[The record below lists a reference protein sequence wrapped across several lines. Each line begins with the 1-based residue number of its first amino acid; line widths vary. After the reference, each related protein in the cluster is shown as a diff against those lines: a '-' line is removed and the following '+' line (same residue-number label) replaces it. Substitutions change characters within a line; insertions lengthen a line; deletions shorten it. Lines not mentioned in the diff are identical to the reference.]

1 MAHKLLI
8 HGADQV
14 VMIAKNGERSLS
26 GDFMRKLAVINRK
39 TEEIGVSI
47 AVDRNGKIFAVGTD
61 DVVRDEIKDFQ
72 FQRRIFAS
80 GMSVIPGL
88 IDAHTHPVWAGDRV
102 DEFSLKLAGASY
114 MQVHQGGGGI
124 HFTVDKTTKASTDEL
139 YTGLVN
145 RLNRMLRCGT
155 TLVEC
160 KTGYGLLWE
169 TELKMLEVI
178 NKAKT
183 KEIIDISTTYCAAHA
198 IPQGKSAE
206 EATDDIVNN
215 HIPRIDE
222 LMKSGR
228 MSVDNIDV
236 FCEKGVFNIQQSE
249 KILRAGKKI
258 GLNINFHGDELFP
271 LNSAKMGAE
280 IGATAISH
288 LEEISDNGIL
298 EMARNNCVAVILP
311 TTAYILRLK
320 APPVRKMIDND
331 VVVALGTDFNPN
343 AFCLSM
349 PLVMHLACV
358 NLHMSLEEALVAS
371 TLNAA
376 ASLKKSHTHGS
387 IEIGKYADLIVLD
400 APRWEHLVYQMGEQD
415 RVIKH
420 VIKSGDVVF

>member
-102 DEFSLKLAGASY
+102 DEFSLKVNQMEVMSLLRVRAIHQLQMHHLNQTEQMLLQLKSLDVTQQMQHLKHLLLNQNLAGASY

-271 LNSAKMGAE
+271 LNSAK
-280 IGATAISH
+280 
-288 LEEISDNGIL
+288 
-298 EMARNNCVAVILP
+298 
-311 TTAYILRLK
+311 
-320 APPVRKMIDND
+320 
-331 VVVALGTDFNPN
+331 
-343 AFCLSM
+343 